1 MNEVSTIGIIN
12 KNNPTSLRMVK
23 DKHCSYDAEDD
34 LHIVEIKNRRSYYP
48 TKMIE
53 ALKLFSNY
61 QKAQLKN
68 KVFIYVVTDEKGLY
82 TFNISKHID
91 TIIASGIVKKEQPAS
106 TDFKSKKRII
116 KYYYNLDEVLSSFT
130 IKSNDYI

>member
-1 MNEVSTIGIIN
+1 MNEVSTIGILN
-12 KNNPTSLRMVK
+12 KNNPTSLRLVK

-53 ALKLFSNY
+53 AMKL
-61 QKAQLKN
+61 
-68 KVFIYVVTDEKGLY
+68 YVVTDEKGLY

-91 TIIASGIVKKEQPAS
+91 TIIASGLVKKEQPS
-106 TDFKSKKRII
+106 KTDFKGGKTII
-116 KYYYNLDEVLSSFT
+116 KYYYNLDEELSSFT
-130 IKSNDYI
+130 YPQ

>member
-12 KNNPTSLRMVK
+12 KNNPTSLRLVK

-53 ALKLFSNY
+53 AMKLFSNY
-61 QKAQLKN
+61 QKAQLK
-68 KVFIYVVTDEKGLY
+68 KKHFIYVVTDEKGLY

-91 TIIASGIVKKEQPAS
+91 TIIASGIVKKEQPS
-106 TDFKSKKRII
+106 KTDFKGGKTIFKF
-116 KYYYNLDEVLSSFT
+116 YYNLDEELSSFT
-130 IKSNDYI
+130 HSI

>member
-1 MNEVSTIGIIN
+1 MNELSTISLIN
-12 KNNPTSLRMVK
+12 KHNSTRLRLVK

-53 ALKLFSNY
+53 AMKLFANY

-68 KVFIYVVTDEKGLY
+68 KFFIYVVTDEKGLY

-91 TIIASGIVKKEQPAS
+91 TIIASGLVKKEQPS
-106 TDFKSKKRII
+106 KTDFKGSKTII
-116 KYYYNLDEVLSSFT
+116 KYYYNLDEELSSFT
-130 IKSNDYI
+130 YPQ

>member
-1 MNEVSTIGIIN
+1 MNELRTIGIIN
-12 KNNPTSLRMVK
+12 KNNPTRLRLVK

-34 LHIVEIKNRRSYYP
+34 LHIVEIKNRRSYYT

-53 ALKLFSNY
+53 AMKLFSNY

-68 KVFIYVVTDEKGLY
+68 KFFIYVVTDEKGLY

-91 TIIASGIVKKEQPAS
+91 TIIASGLVKKEQPS
-106 TDFKSKKRII
+106 KTDFKGGKTII
-116 KYYYNLDEVLSSFT
+116 KYYYNLDEELSSFT
-130 IKSNDYI
+130 HQL

>member
-1 MNEVSTIGIIN
+1 MNELSTISLIN
-12 KNNPTSLRMVK
+12 KHNSTRLRLVK

-53 ALKLFSNY
+53 AMKLFANY

-68 KVFIYVVTDEKGLY
+68 KFFIYVVTDEKGLY

-91 TIIASGIVKKEQPAS
+91 TIIASGLVKKEQPS
-106 TDFKSKKRII
+106 NTDFKGSKTII
-116 KYYYNLDEVLSSFT
+116 KYYYNLDEELSSFT
-130 IKSNDYI
+130 YPQ

>member
-1 MNEVSTIGIIN
+1 MNELSTIGIIN
-12 KNNPTSLRMVK
+12 KNNPTRLRLVK

-34 LHIVEIKNRRSYYP
+34 LHIVEIKNRRSYYS

-53 ALKLFSNY
+53 AMKLFSNY

-68 KVFIYVVTDEKGLY
+68 KFFIYVVTDEKGLY

-91 TIIASGIVKKEQPAS
+91 KIVASGLIKKEQPS
-106 TDFKSKKRII
+106 KTDFKGGKTII
-116 KYYYNLDEVLSSFT
+116 KYYYNLDEELSSFT
-130 IKSNDYI
+130 YPQ